1 MNQIENIISEY
12 GKQIY
17 SFCVYITGDRDAAD
31 DLYQQTFLVAIEKGE
46 IEADRNPK
54 SYLITIA
61 MNLWNNQK
69 RKFLWRRKKADVVYF
84 EDGAEENV
92 EDSSPSVEE
101 DYERREEIQRIRQ
114 TVQTL
119 PDKLREV
126 VLMHFMEEL
135 SVEEIAVIL
144 KIPAGTVKSRIH
156 KAKKVL
162 KERLN
167 IDE

>member
-84 EDGAEENV
+84 EDGAEENI

>member
-46 IEADRNPK
+46 IRADQNPK

-69 RKFLWRRKKADVVYF
+69 RKFLWRRKKVDVVYF
-84 EDGAEENV
+84 EDGAEENI

-101 DYERREEIQRIRQ
+101 DYERREEINRIRQ

-126 VLMHFMEEL
+126 ILMHFMEEL

-144 KIPAGTVKSRIH
+144 AIPAGTVKSRIH

-167 IDE
+167 VDE

>member
-1 MNQIENIISEY
+1 MNQIEKIINEY

-31 DLYQQTFLVAIEKGE
+31 NLYQQTFLVAIEKGE

-69 RKFLWRRKKADVVYF
+69 RKFLWRRKKADVVFF
-84 EDGAEENV
+84 EDGAEEMIR
-92 EDSSPSVEE
+92 DSSPSIEE
-101 DYERREEIQRIRQ
+101 DYERREEINRIRQ

-126 VLMHFMEEL
+126 ILMHYMEEL
-135 SVEEIAVIL
+135 SVDEIAVIL
-144 KIPAGTVKSRIH
+144 GIPSGTVKSRIH
-156 KAKKVL
+156 KAKEVL
-162 KERLN
+162 KERLK

>member
-46 IEADRNPK
+46 IRADQNPK

-69 RKFLWRRKKADVVYF
+69 RKFLWRRKKVDVVYF
-84 EDGAEENV
+84 EDGAEENI
-92 EDSSPSVEE
+92 EDSSPSVDE
-101 DYERREEIQRIRQ
+101 DYERREEINRIRQ

-126 VLMHFMEEL
+126 ILMHFMEEL

-144 KIPAGTVKSRIH
+144 AIPAGTVKSRIH

-167 IDE
+167 VDE

>member
-46 IEADRNPK
+46 IETDRNPK

>member
-46 IEADRNPK
+46 IKADRNPK

-69 RKFLWRRKKADVVYF
+69 RKFLWRRKKADVIYF
-84 EDGAEENV
+84 ENGAEESI
-92 EDSSPSVEE
+92 EDSSSSVEE
-101 DYERREEIQRIRQ
+101 GYERREEIQRIRQ
-114 TVQTL
+114 NVQAL

-126 VLMHFMEEL
+126 ILMHFMEEL
-135 SVEEIAVIL
+135 SVEEIAEIL

-156 KAKKVL
+156 KAKMVL
-162 KERLN
+162 KERLKN
-167 IDE
+167 YE

>member
-31 DLYQQTFLVAIEKGE
+31 DLYQQTFLVAIEKGG
-46 IEADRNPK
+46 IEANRNPK

-84 EDGAEENV
+84 EDGAEENI